1 MKKILVSIFAFLF
14 ILFSFFSTYAF
25 FQSEATIKT
34 FKQFSSPQY
43 KINKALLD
51 RYYHQDEDIKK
62 SAEKELISIILKG
75 IEYERWQEFV
85 DYIQLQAYKGEVLPT
100 TSEQMIFV
108 LNLSK
113 DVAVVGIYNA
123 VGEDFVYHSKI
134 EGLAPVEKIE
144 LIQIDDSPH
153 KSLVI
158 YQALD
163 ERFGA
168 FFYEEFLDIYY
179 HVADEF
185 KPVWHSTLYFEE
197 VYKET
202 WIDPDSDDTLWN
214 RIVTETVLDFVPTE
228 PFKINS
234 ITSTKKYTT
243 KSKETPSKEDFTK
256 IIFDQ
261 STQDFF
267 YWSPKYNHFI
277 LGELTTDVFLSEAAL
292 LEDLTTGREILY
304 GIDNKSYKIITS
316 KGELIY
322 LPKNKFKGMFQ
333 NKIKE

>member
-1 MKKILVSIFAFLF
+1 MKKILISIFTFFF
-14 ILFSFFSTYAF
+14 ILLGFFSTYAF
-25 FQSEATIKT
+25 FQSETTLRT
-34 FKQFSSPQY
+34 FKQFSSPHL
-43 KINKALLD
+43 KIDQALLS
-51 RYYHQDEDIKK
+51 RYYDEDEDIKK
-62 SAEKELISIILKG
+62 TAEKELINIILKG
-75 IEYERWQEFV
+75 IDYGRWVEFV
-85 DYIQLQAYKGEVLPT
+85 DYIQLQVYKGQVLP
-100 TSEQMIFV
+100 SSSNQLIFV

-113 DVAVVGIYNA
+113 DVAVVGIYDE
-123 VGEDFVYHSKI
+123 VGDDFVFHSKI
-134 EGLAPVEKIE
+134 ESLAPVEKIE
-144 LIQIDDSPH
+144 LIQIDTSPQEG
-153 KSLVI
+153 LVI

-179 HVADEF
+179 YVSEEF

-197 VYKET
+197 VYKEI
-202 WIDPDSDDTLWN
+202 WIDPNSDDTLWN
-214 RIVTETVLDFVPTE
+214 RVVTETVLDFVSTE

-234 ITSTKKYTT
+234 ITSTKKYIT

-261 STQDFF
+261 STKDSY

-277 LGELTTDVFLSEAAL
+277 LGELTKDVFLSEAAL
-292 LEDLTTGREILY
+292 LEDLTTGRESLY
-304 GIDNKSYKIITS
+304 GIDNKNYKIITS

-333 NKIKE
+333 NKIEE